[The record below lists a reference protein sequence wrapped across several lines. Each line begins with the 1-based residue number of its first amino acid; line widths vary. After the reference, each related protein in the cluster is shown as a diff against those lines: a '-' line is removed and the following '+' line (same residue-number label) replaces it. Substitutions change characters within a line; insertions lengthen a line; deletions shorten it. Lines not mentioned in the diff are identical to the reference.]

1 MTAITRILVP
11 TDFSET
17 SDAALDYAY
26 ALACRLD
33 ASLHLLHVIDDPV
46 ADGLSPDACI
56 VEGPALRTALLENAR
71 DCLAHRAARDEPR
84 VPVQT
89 EVVFGHGSRTI
100 AEYATDRSIDLI
112 VMGTH
117 GRTGVAHVLLGSV
130 AERVVRTAPCPV
142 LTVRHRRVRTGRVE
156 FEYDTATLPT

>member
-1 MTAITRILVP
+1 MPGITHILVP
-11 TDFSET
+11 TDFSGT

-26 ALACRLD
+26 ALARRLD
-33 ASLHLLHVIDDPV
+33 ASVQLLHVIDDPV
-46 ADGLSPDACI
+46 ADGLSPEACI

-71 DCLAHRAARDEPR
+71 DRLAHRVAGEEPR

-89 EVVFGHGSRTI
+89 EVIFGHGPRTI
-100 AEYATDRSIDLI
+100 CEYAADRGIDLI

-142 LTVRHRRVRTGRVE
+142 LTVRHPRGRAGRREV
-156 FEYDTATLPT
+156 EYDTASLPA